1 MNLRLPLFNV
11 VVFNVRSFHS
21 TRRIFG
27 KQAKDKILNL
37 LFTMP
42 KDTSHIPRLQ
52 SERTAKKISKV
63 RYPPGTVTLQVL
75 GSGVRGSPRSLYLF
89 TDQSW

>member
-1 MNLRLPLFNV
+1 MTLRLPFLNV
-11 VVFNVRSFHS
+11 VVFTVRSFHIS
-21 TRRIFG
+21 GHTFG
-27 KQAKDKILNL
+27 KKTKDKLLNL
-37 LFTMP
+37 LYTMP

-63 RYPPGTVTLQVL
+63 KYPPGTVTLQVL
-75 GSGVRGSPRSLYLF
+75 GSGVRGSPRALYLF